1 MKLLLDTHIWV
12 WSAVQPERLSA
23 RVARQLTNP
32 ENEIWLSAISIW
44 ELRLL
49 HDKGRV
55 KLLPDAVRWI
65 TANLSRLKIREA
77 PLTFEVALA
86 ISSLKLPHN
95 DPADGFIAAT
105 AKVFGLTLVTAD
117 EQLARLAD
125 IAVLSNR

>member
-12 WSAVQPERLSA
+12 WSVLDPGRLSA
-23 RVARQLTNP
+23 RVARQLVNP
-32 ENEIWLSAISIW
+32 ENEIWLSAVSVW

-49 HDKGRV
+49 HDKGRL
-55 KLLPDAVRWI
+55 KLVPDAVSWI
-65 TANLSRLKIREA
+65 NDTLSRLNIREA
-77 PLTFEVALA
+77 PVTFEVALA
-86 ISSLKLPHN
+86 ISSLNLPHN

-117 EQLARLAD
+117 EQLARLKD